1 MSTSEAT
8 ALCAAAEARL
18 PSHRCYEGYLLDQP
32 VDLHAIGHI
41 FIGGDG
47 NGPNS
52 ALHPMTYFHHAGGDK
67 LRAMWQF
74 NNPQLRHKARA

>member
-1 MSTSEAT
+1 M
-8 ALCAAAEARL
+8 
-18 PSHRCYEGYLLDQP
+18 DQP

-47 NGPNS
+47 DGPNS